1 MAAESSLSRSEFEVR
16 SSKFEVRGSDPS
28 VVEKVRFDRNGDG
41 DSVVDADTVARFT
54 STPDFEPI

>member
-1 MAAESSLSRSEFEVR
+1 LAAESSLSRSE
-16 SSKFEVRGSDPS
+16 FEVRGSDPS